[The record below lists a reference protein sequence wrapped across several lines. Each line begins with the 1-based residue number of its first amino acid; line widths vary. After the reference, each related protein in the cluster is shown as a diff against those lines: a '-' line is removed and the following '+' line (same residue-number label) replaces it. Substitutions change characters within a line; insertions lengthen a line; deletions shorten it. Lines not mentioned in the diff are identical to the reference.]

1 MSRTIRWCCAATLLF
16 AAAFA
21 PTGVSAQMGV
31 QQVSP
36 QTDGARA
43 SPTGLTARV
52 VKTAGSFGN
61 QMQESESSKQKW
73 LGSLVGTNSELVA
86 VLC

>member
-1 MSRTIRWCCAATLLF
+1 MPKW
-16 AAAFA
+16 AFNRYRRK
-21 PTGVSAQMGV
+21 PTEQ
-31 QQVSP
+31 
-36 QTDGARA
+36 RA

>member
-1 MSRTIRWCCAATLLF
+1 
-16 AAAFA
+16 
-21 PTGVSAQMGV
+21 
-31 QQVSP
+31 
-36 QTDGARA
+36 
-43 SPTGLTARV
+43 V
-52 VKTAGSFGN
+52 VKTAGSFGT